1 MNVLTAIT
9 LIFRK
14 PQPEY
19 DPLELLDDLTGMY
32 ETLDKTHRRIGDAE
46 TELVKIAASDLSP
59 AEKVIRT
66 AEVQQELVSY
76 REIAAVATASIE
88 EMEAAF

>member
-1 MNVLTAIT
+1 MNVMTAIT
-9 LIFRK
+9 QLFRK
-14 PQPEY
+14 PQHEC

-46 TELVKIAASDLSP
+46 NELVNIAASDLSP

-66 AEVQQELVSY
+66 AQVQQELASY
-76 REIAAVATASIE
+76 REIATVAAASIE